1 MKKLLISLIVF
12 YQTCFGFFGMDENFE
27 KEIEILQTL
36 DIDPSFARNDLFLS
50 MKEDVQKSQIN
61 ALLKVLKK
69 GYPFIT
75 TLQNMISESKIPKSF
90 LYLAM
95 VESNFSPEAKS
106 RAKAAGL
113 WQLMPKTA
121 KKLGLKI
128 NRYVDERFDPVKSTK
143 AAIDYLTFLHKRFKK
158 WYLVAI
164 AYNCGEGALA
174 KAIKKAKTD
183 DLNVLLD
190 PDKKYI
196 PKESRNYI
204 KKILLM
210 SHIAN
215 NIDLIIKKEAT
226 FLLNRDK
233 NSFLQSIEVDRGV
246 DLRKLAKEY
255 GISYSEL
262 RYYNAHIK
270 RGYIPKN
277 IKNCNV
283 YIPSASLDY
292 IAKYAKKSFKK
303 RPRRIKYKVK
313 KGDTLIKIAKK
324 FKTKVRL
331 IKLANNLKTPII
343 RTGKSIVI
351 PR

>member
-1 MKKLLISLIVF
+1 MKKILILLTFF
-12 YQTCFGFFGMDENFE
+12 YQICFGFFGMDDNFE
-27 KEIEILQTL
+27 KDIKILQNL
-36 DIDPSFARNDLFLS
+36 DIDPSFARNDMFLS
-50 MKEDVQKSQIN
+50 
-61 ALLKVLKK
+61 LKDDLEKNEIVSFLRVLKN

-75 TLQNMISESKIPKSF
+75 TLQNMINKSNIPKSF

-95 VESNFSPEAKS
+95 VESNFSPKAKS
-106 RAKAAGL
+106 KAKAAGL
-113 WQLMPKTA
+113 WQLMPSTA
-121 KKLGLKI
+121 KTMGLKI

-143 AAIDYLTFLHKRFKK
+143 AAIKYLTFLHKRFKK

-164 AYNCGEGALA
+164 AYNCGEGTLA

-190 PDKKYI
+190 PNKKYI

-210 SHIAN
+210 SRLAN
-215 NIDLIIKKEAT
+215 NIDLIIRQEAT
-226 FLLNRDK
+226 FLLNRGQND
-233 NSFLQSIEVDRGV
+233 FLQSMEIRRGV
-246 DLRKLAKEY
+246 NLRKLAKEY
-255 GISYSEL
+255 SISYSEL

-270 RGYIPKN
+270 RGYVPRGIL
-277 IKNCNV
+277 CNV
-283 YIPSASLDY
+283 YIPMQSLDY
-292 IAKYAKKSFKK
+292 IAKYAQKSFRK
-303 RPRRIKYKVK
+303 RHRKIRYKIR

-331 IKLANNLKTPII
+331 IKLANNLKTPFI